1 MARHEAGSSGAGA
14 ATGMEFNLP
23 DEILVVIP
31 TDPYEQLDIARKITS
46 MAISSRVSR
55 LEADVARLR
64 RDLADRDRSEADI
77 RARLA
82 DSDARLLA
90 ALEDNAKLVKE
101 RDTLA
106 VTAKK
111 LSRNLAKLEAF
122 KKQLMKSLSEDNL
135 LQFSETGED
144 RAVDVENNWRARIP
158 PGKDEVSS
166 SHTSSNTS
174 SRSTITESSQGYQFS
189 ITPYVAPEITSGPA
203 PIFSSSGG
211 STLTYST
218 GPSTPKFYSGP
229 TSPARSRSEDQ
240 SAYSAWNG
248 SSHQYSAPVS
258 PPHHRSFA
266 GRPRIDGKEFF
277 RQARTRLSY
286 EQFGAFLANIKEF
299 NAQKQSREDT
309 LSKAEEI
316 FGTEHKDLY
325 ISFQSMLNRNQS

>member
-1 MARHEAGSSGAGA
+1 MARHEASGAASASGVD
-14 ATGMEFNLP
+14 FHLP
-23 DEILVVIP
+23 DEILSVIP

-64 RDLADRDRSEADI
+64 RDLADRDRSEAEL

-135 LQFSETGED
+135 LQLSETGED
-144 RAVDVENNWRARIP
+144 RDVDVQHNWTARIP

-166 SHTSSNTS
+166 SRASSNTS

-189 ITPYVAPEITSGPA
+189 ITPYVGTNITPGPT
-203 PIFSSSGG
+203 PVISSSGG
-211 STLTYST
+211 SPFSYST

-229 TSPARSRSEDQ
+229 TSPTRSRTEDQ
-240 SAYSAWNG
+240 SAFSSWNG

-258 PPHHRSFA
+258 PPERRSFP